1 MATKHTIH
9 RRTTSVTGPH
19 AGDDRDGRFDHYYWR
34 CERCGLESTAARLRE
49 GCPRC
54 RPRAASSTDGGD
66 AGRPGTARAP
76 DAERRRDPAGVDAD
90 A

>member
-1 MATKHTIH
+1 MASKHTFH

-19 AGDDRDGRFDHYYWR
+19 AGYDRYGRVDHYYWR

-54 RPRAASSTDGGD
+54 RVRGESRPERAGAER
-66 AGRPGTARAP
+66 AGAWRAP
-76 DAERRRDPAGVDAD
+76 DADDRRDPAGVDAD